1 MKNSIVYLNNICI
14 FGEQLKQIE
23 IMKTT
28 KNTVLSK
35 KIEKLVNNKELNRN
49 SLVYGWVNGILTG
62 KTEFRPVFTQGSS
75 WKHSSLIDKTWELEL
90 ILKKLNLTFSK
101 SNDASRWKN
110 RYENRY
116 FN

>member
-1 MKNSIVYLNNICI
+1 MRI

-35 KIEKLVNNKELNRN
+35 KIEKLVNNKELHKN
-49 SLVYGWVNGILTG
+49 SLIYGWVNGILNG
-62 KTEFRPVFTQGSS
+62 ETEFRPVFTQGSS

-101 SNDASRWKN
+101 SNDAPRGGKTGMRIDILTRILN
-110 RYENRY
+110 
-116 FN
+116 